1 MQNYYLKP
9 LLQNLNLF
17 YLPLSLQIRLCMWEK
32 DASVKVADWYLISWK
47 LVVRKIFQVIWLF
60 WKSFRLVINLLTGLI
75 VRVLTSFHV
84 KILQKRSDMP
94 WQMSCTVYN
103 QKYHL
108 LLVGSRRTTI
118 YSLLNTK
125 SSTKFF
131 NIS

>member
-9 LLQNLNLF
+9 LLQNLNLS

-75 VRVLTSFHV
+75 VWVLTSFHV
-84 KILQKRSDMP
+84 KILQKRSDALAK
-94 WQMSCTVYN
+94 MSCTVYN
-103 QKYHL
+103 QKYHF

-125 SSTKFF
+125 SSAKFF